1 MAAERN
7 ATYWHRSTGG
17 PIKDGVTFMAPL
29 TAPAS
34 PQQQAQ
40 TAVTM
45 SALLGKRRLLLTTAE
60 Q

>member
-1 MAAERN
+1 
-7 ATYWHRSTGG
+7 
-17 PIKDGVTFMAPL
+17 MAPL